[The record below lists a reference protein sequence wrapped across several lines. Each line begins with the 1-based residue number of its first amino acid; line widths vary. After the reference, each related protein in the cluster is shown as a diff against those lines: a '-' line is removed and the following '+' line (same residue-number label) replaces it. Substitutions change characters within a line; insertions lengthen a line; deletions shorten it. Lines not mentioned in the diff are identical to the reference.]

1 MIGTMNKWKLLRK
14 VLGSTDNLRFGDM
27 VKLVEAFGFRLVR
40 VNGSHRIFEHPNMR
54 ELINLQDRKGKA
66 KPYQIRQFLDLIEQY
81 NLDLGDK

>member
-1 MIGTMNKWKLLRK
+1 MNKWKLLRK
-14 VLGSTDNLRFGDM
+14 VLSSTDNLRFGDM

-40 VNGSHRIFEHPNMR
+40 VSGSHHVFEHPNMR

-66 KPYQIRQFLDLIEQY
+66 KPYQIRQFLDLIEKY